1 MNDSLPDHDQGPADD
16 RAAAAFRAAMA
27 DPNTQGLLDPD
38 AAKRTANRRR
48 TAGWLAGGLMLVLI
62 AAGGIAGIPTL
73 LRPDG
78 QVAQPA
84 GPTIARA
91 GGGLP
96 ADPAPEGWRTEQYR
110 DAVFQVPADWG
121 YAYEPGSAW
130 CAGSDGDNPKPEHR
144 QPYVDLGEPD
154 VTPMVACPELPDSM
168 ITEHVAAL
176 SPADK
181 KADGTQEIGNG
192 FWEATRTVGAVK
204 LRAVS
209 RDRELA
215 ERIVNT
221 GAPAGKDALCAP
233 DHPLGTSAT
242 TRPDP
247 ASDVTTYQGVGEIA
261 LCQYDVGP
269 GRNGLRATTRLAA
282 DDSRRLIAAI
292 AAAPANDSARCQSS
306 TESAEDALDVA
317 VVLRVETGDGIRELV
332 LSQRGCADGDTV
344 LGGFDDGTVVHAATA
359 DTCRV
364 VLTKPLQ
371 IQAASSTEV
380 FRRCVG

>member
-1 MNDSLPDHDQGPADD
+1 MNDSLPDHDQGPEDD
-16 RAAAAFRAAMA
+16 RAATAFRAAMA

-38 AAKRTANRRR
+38 AAKRSANRRR

-62 AAGGIAGIPTL
+62 AAGGIVGIPTL
-73 LRPDG
+73 LRPDS

-84 GPTIARA
+84 GPSIARD

-110 DAVFQVPADWG
+110 GAVFQVPADWG

-130 CAGSDGDNPKPEHR
+130 CAGDNPKPEHR
-144 QPYVDLGEPD
+144 QPYVALGEPD
-154 VTPMVACPELPDSM
+154 VIPMIGCPELPDSM

-221 GAPAGKDALCAP
+221 GVPADKDALCAP

-261 LCQYDVGP
+261 LCQYDIGQ
-269 GRNGLRATTRLAA
+269 GRHGLRATTRLPA
-282 DDSRRLIAAI
+282 DDARRLITAI
-292 AAAPANDSARCQSS
+292 AVAPANDSAPCQSN
-306 TESAEDALDVA
+306 TESAEDTLDVA
-317 VVLRVETGDGIRELV
+317 VVLRVATGNGIHEV
-332 LSQRGCADGDTV
+332 ILSQRGCPEGGDTV
-344 LGGFDDGTVVHAATA
+344 LGGFDDGTVVHATTEE
-359 DTCRV
+359 TCRAA
-364 VLTKPLQ
+364 LRKPLQ
-371 IQAASSTEV
+371 IQAGASAV
-380 FRRCVG
+380 VQRCVG